1 MAKTNLTFAGVTLV
15 DVVSTGGFYKQ
26 TTKLPDAVE
35 FRRINFHNAAY
46 KIKRAIGKARTKA
59 TSETIIFDCVAEVPS
74 TGAGS
79 KDEKAAE
86 ELIAAIVALQ
96 QAGTVGAL
104 GFSTPVISG
113 AVRSWNSM
121 VLERFHQTTPIQA
134 PASGNWRVV
143 FRVEFERY
151 AAQA

>member
-1 MAKTNLTFAGVTLV
+1 MGKTNLTFAGVTLV

-46 KIKRAIGKARTKA
+46 KVKRAIGKARTKA
-59 TSETIIFDCVAEVPS
+59 TSETIIFDCVAEVANEV
-74 TGAGS
+74 TGEA
-79 KDEKAAE
+79 
-86 ELIAAIVALQ
+86 LIAAIVALQ